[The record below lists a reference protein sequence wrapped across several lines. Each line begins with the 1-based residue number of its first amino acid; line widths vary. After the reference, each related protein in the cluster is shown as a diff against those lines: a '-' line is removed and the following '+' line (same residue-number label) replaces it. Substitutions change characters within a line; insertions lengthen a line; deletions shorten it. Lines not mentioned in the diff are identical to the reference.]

1 MHTRFWGED
10 LKERNSLDGQGV
22 DVSIVLKLILI
33 REGGRAWT
41 ELISVM
47 TKKM

>member
-1 MHTRFWGED
+1 MHVRFWWED
-10 LKERNSLDGQGV
+10 LKERNSLNGQGV

-41 ELISVM
+41 KLIRVR